1 MEALSQIFKCTNLV
15 KCMHQRCLSVYAQ
28 VFQIFVVLST
38 IVHPFVFFF
47 SLFFL
52 WNPDKLISFG
62 IYVCS
67 VECQIA

>member
-1 MEALSQIFKCTNLV
+1 
-15 KCMHQRCLSVYAQ
+15 MHKPCEVNAPAMLICVGSG
-28 VFQIFVVLST
+28 FSDFSLNFVVLST
-38 IVHPFVFFF
+38 IVHPFVFF